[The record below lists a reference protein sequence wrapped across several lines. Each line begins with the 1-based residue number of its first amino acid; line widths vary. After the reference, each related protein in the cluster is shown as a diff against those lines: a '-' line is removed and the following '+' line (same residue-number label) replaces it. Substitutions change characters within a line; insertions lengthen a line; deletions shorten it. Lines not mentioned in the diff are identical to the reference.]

1 MAYSDGRKMETQL
14 LEDSNVNDN
23 DISNGWQKDQS
34 RNYVDFIF
42 YFAK

>member
-23 DISNGWQKDQS
+23 DISNGWQKD
-34 RNYVDFIF
+34 
-42 YFAK
+42 